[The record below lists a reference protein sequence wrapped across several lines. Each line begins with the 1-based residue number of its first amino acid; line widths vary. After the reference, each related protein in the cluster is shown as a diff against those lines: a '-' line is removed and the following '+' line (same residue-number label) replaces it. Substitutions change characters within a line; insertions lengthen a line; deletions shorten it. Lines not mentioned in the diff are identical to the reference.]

1 MRKNTK
7 NESRKKRKV
16 FMAILMTLFTG
27 LILTGSAYAWF
38 TANQKVTVSTLD
50 VNVAAEN
57 GLQVSVDGND
67 WKAIVSKADIDGA
80 TATYP
85 TNTNQL
91 PWATGKNLSP
101 VSTVGEVENGKLKM
115 FAGKVDAEAGTGT
128 LKLTATRATEQK
140 GDVGQFVAFDLFF
153 KVDKDSQI
161 KISKG
166 SDVTAKDTDKGL
178 KNSARVA
185 WLVEGNAANGTALN
199 TIQSLST
206 TSNTDTGSIASGA
219 TNLMVWEP
227 NADLHT
233 ATARAHVA
241 SNYPGT
247 DLTAIPVAM
256 KGVKAEINTPQALNS
271 SDPLY
276 FDTVKG
282 TQVNSKA
289 TDGIADN
296 TMWFHLKQGITKVR
310 FYLWIEGQDVDCEN
324 TASGSAINFNM
335 AFEIA

>member
-1 MRKNTK
+1 MRRNTK

-115 FAGKVDAEAGTGT
+115 FSGKVDAEAGTGT

-153 KVDKDSQI
+153 KVDKE
-161 KISKG
+161 
-166 SDVTAKDTDKGL
+166 L

-199 TIQSLST
+199 TIQALST